1 MEIKKTIST
10 IFLILSVAACLFA
23 EGGSESTSVDRNAAF
38 SRVANPDVTGESFAT
53 VLESRGITE
62 NALGTQKWNRIQAQ
76 IKDTSWP
83 WPFLPVYPGAT
94 ITLTPNG
101 IREYSSYSNSYY
113 TIFDENDME
122 MLLYNPEYLA
132 PLNTGYRKV
141 DGNGFLEEYDK
152 ENIRTVLE
160 SQAVKINE
168 DRNII
173 SMGFNT
179 PAMFKVVKELA
190 PGSDPEITILSLFPK
205 NNYNN
210 NFGRPFDLGVVVI
223 PYSKVVEMEQ
233 EQTSRLYAPWISNQ
247 ITVTDGRGI
256 EYSSYAITTGD
267 NTFRAGVRNLTTTSR
282 RYSMSLDI
290 DTDCEGLQLVAS
302 DKESV
307 TTSSSEINNRFTL
320 RYYGNQTGTAILTLK
335 IVDETEG
342 ILYTY
347 SKEYVVE
354 PTQNRDFLTL
364 SDIQAATN
372 GNTKLGALANTN
384 VYLDASLEAVSV
396 EDRCT
401 NVLVQVFD
409 SAGNRLLSSKVG
421 LGTGSKSLKG
431 TLSDGWGATN
441 AFSRLN
447 SYLDFT
453 PSQAGTYTVY
463 VYAFDDSGFLL
474 GKWNTRISVQ

>member
-1 MEIKKTIST
+1 MEMKKTIST
-10 IFLILSVAACLFA
+10 IFLILSIAACLFA
-23 EGGSESTSVDRNAAF
+23 NGGSESSSVDRNAAF
-38 SRVANPDVTGESFAT
+38 SRVANPDVTGEYFAT
-53 VLESRGITE
+53 ALKNNGITE
-62 NALGTQKWNRIQAQ
+62 NVLGTKEWDNLRNWIR
-76 IKDTSWP
+76 KYDTTH
-83 WPFLPVYPGAT
+83 PFLPVYPGAT

-141 DGNGFLEEYDK
+141 DGNDFLEGYDK

-190 PGSDPEITILSLFPK
+190 PGSEPEITILSLFPK

-223 PYSKVVEMEQ
+223 PYNKVVEMEQ

-247 ITVTDGRGI
+247 IAVTDGRGI

-302 DKESV
+302 DNESV

-320 RYYGNQTGTAILTLK
+320 RYYGNQTGTAVLTLK

-384 VYLDASLEAVSV
+384 VYLDASLEAISV

-409 SAGNRLLSSKVG
+409 SAGNRMLSSKVG